1 MNNKRKTNKPKHP
14 NTANH
19 VGKGGEVGCR
29 YRCAM
34 CANSQPLSSFLH
46 LFLTGFQLRNPSQ
59 PFGFKSQLQIIPR
72 FVCNIYIMLQKCSR
86 SRTSMCTMEAAANTA
101 VSWTAVSSNVSWKS
115 SPVSIS
121 RRKQDAQCNGSLPSV
136 SLFFRGGG
144 GAGEYGYTWARAR
157 HIGNFNL
164 TNFRKNNQNVRY
176 IEGWLMNFFF
186 LFCGV
191 TSHYPAFR
199 NRNYD
204 CK

>member
-1 MNNKRKTNKPKHP
+1 MKNKRKTNKPKHP

-59 PFGFKSQLQIIPR
+59 PFGFKSHLQIIPR

-86 SRTSMCTMEAAANTA
+86 SRTSTCTLEAVVNTA
-101 VSWTAVSSNVSWKS
+101 VSLTAVFSNVSWKS
-115 SPVSIS
+115 SPVPIT

-136 SLFFRGGG
+136 SLFFSGGG
-144 GAGEYGYTWARAR
+144 GREYGYTQARAR
-157 HIGNFNL
+157 PIENLNL
-164 TNFRKNNQNVRY
+164 TNLRKNNQSLYRGMVDD
-176 IEGWLMNFFF
+176 FF
-186 LFCGV
+186 LFLQCDVALPSISG
-191 TSHYPAFR
+191 SER
-199 NRNYD
+199 
-204 CK
+204 

>member
-1 MNNKRKTNKPKHP
+1 MKNKRKTNKPKHP

-59 PFGFKSQLQIIPR
+59 PFGFKSHLQIIPR

-86 SRTSMCTMEAAANTA
+86 SRTSTCTLEAVVNTA
-101 VSWTAVSSNVSWKS
+101 VSLTAVFSNVSWKS
-115 SPVSIS
+115 SPAPIT

-136 SLFFRGGG
+136 SLFFSGGG
-144 GAGEYGYTWARAR
+144 GREYGYTQARAR
-157 HIGNFNL
+157 PIENLNL
-164 TNFRKNNQNVRY
+164 TNLRKNNQSLYRGMVDD
-176 IEGWLMNFFF
+176 FFF
-186 LFCGV
+186 FCSV
-191 TSHYPAFR
+191 TSRYPAFR
-199 NRNYD
+199 DRNDD
-204 CK
+204 C